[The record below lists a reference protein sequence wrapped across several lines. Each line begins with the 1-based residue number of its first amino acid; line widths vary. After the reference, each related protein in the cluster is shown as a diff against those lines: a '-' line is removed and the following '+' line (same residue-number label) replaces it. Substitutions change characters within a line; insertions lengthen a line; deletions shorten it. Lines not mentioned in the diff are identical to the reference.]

1 MRNMAITLAALVAF
15 AAPAQAAVVLSEN
28 FDGQNGGASA
38 LNYTGFTNFTAEGQ
52 VDLIKSGDFGITCS
66 GSCVDLDGS
75 PGPGALVTAIF
86 GYGVGDLFNF
96 NLSIGGNQRQVGTFD
111 DVFITAFDG
120 VTNAVLGTTSTS
132 VASGAGFSTWL
143 QTYGTSGT
151 GSVYFKIGS
160 LSADNQGPLL
170 DSITIDV
177 TSAVPEP
184 ATWAMMIGGF
194 GLVGASMRRRKVSVR
209 FA

>member
-38 LNYTGFTNFTAEGQ
+38 LNYTGFTNFTVEGQ
-52 VDLIKSGDFGITCS
+52 VDLVRSGDFGITCS

-75 PGPGALVTAIF
+75 SGPGALVSGLFSHNA
-86 GYGVGDLFNF
+86 GDVFTF
-96 NLSIGGNQRQVGTFD
+96 QFVIGGNQRMVSGSD
-111 DVFITAFDG
+111 DVFLSLYNGA
-120 VTNAVLGTTSTS
+120 TNALIETGSISIASGAPFTTFNDSWTFASAGTFYFKLGTTS
-132 VASGAGFSTWL
+132 G
-143 QTYGTSGT
+143 
-151 GSVYFKIGS
+151 
-160 LSADNQGPLL
+160 DNQGPLV
-170 DSITIDV
+170 DSILV
-177 TSAVPEP
+177 NNTSAVPEP